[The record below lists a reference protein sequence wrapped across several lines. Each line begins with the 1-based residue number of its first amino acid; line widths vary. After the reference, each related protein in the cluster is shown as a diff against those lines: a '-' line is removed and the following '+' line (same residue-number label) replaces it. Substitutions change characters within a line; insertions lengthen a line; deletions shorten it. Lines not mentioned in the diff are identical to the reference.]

1 MGHFHPYLNEG
12 LMHYLDPT
20 DGLKNV
26 RNPTMDLTTVYDCT
40 GANLGKFPVPPGVL
54 LALYLTGSDGVPA
67 SPAQRAAHPNAV
79 LIDQSPVNT
88 PASTLADL
96 IDVEPRAGT
105 VQDVPGWVKSARIN
119 FRDGI
124 RPGQRWPAVYVE
136 ESELTPVANALVAAG
151 ITSGVNLFLTKPM
164 PLTTATHLLNT
175 TGGPFPFVG
184 IQYEFH
190 DLYDISVVSTAWLN
204 DVSGKPPVTPPVTR
218 YTVQVEHYQDGFGW
232 VLDTHFMAPAA
243 SRYRV
248 RVDSG
253 QWSPWVEFRP

>member
-1 MGHFHPYLNEG
+1 
-12 LMHYLDPT
+12 MHYLDPT

-26 RNPTMDLTTVYDCT
+26 RGSTVDLTTVYDCT
-40 GANLGKFPVPPGVL
+40 GANLGKFGVPPGVL
-54 LALYLTGSDGVPA
+54 LAGYITGSGGVPWTE
-67 SPAQRAAHPNAV
+67 AQFTAHPGAIR
-79 LIDQSPVNT
+79 IDQAPVNT
-88 PASTLADL
+88 VADETADL
-96 IDVEPRAGT
+96 LDVEPGAGT
-105 VQDVPGWVKSARIN
+105 VADVPVWVHNALN
-119 FRDGI
+119 DFRDGR
-124 RPGQRWPAVYVE
+124 RPGQRWPTVYVE

-151 ITSGVNLFLTKPM
+151 IRSGVNLFLTKPM

-190 DLYDISVVSTAWLN
+190 ELYDVSVVSTAWLN
-204 DVSGKPPVTPPVTR
+204 DVSGKPPATSPLTR
-218 YTVQVEHYQDGFGW
+218 YGMQVEHYQDGFGW

-243 SRYRV
+243 RRYRV